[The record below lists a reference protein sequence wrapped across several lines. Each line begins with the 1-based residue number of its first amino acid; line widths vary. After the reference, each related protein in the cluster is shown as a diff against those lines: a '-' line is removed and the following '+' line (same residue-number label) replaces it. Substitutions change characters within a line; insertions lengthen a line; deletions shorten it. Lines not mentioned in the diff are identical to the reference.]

1 MIHRYKSSVNY
12 NPSVKAEESAAE
24 LKQFTVQLEVTI
36 TEDEW
41 YEFQQEEL
49 ERQEEEGGDMAEGED
64 WPVDEHGAPYRS

>member
-1 MIHRYKSSVNY
+1 M
-12 NPSVKAEESAAE
+12 
-24 LKQFTVQLEVTI
+24 TV

-41 YEFQQEEL
+41 YEFLQEEL